1 MTVHGIA
8 DEYFEWYPGTTYDD
22 SAAFKCFDVITSIEI
37 SRPSDDTQS
46 QGCNQL
52 EMSAPQPGPCTHVI
66 RLGVEYH
73 SLDFFRLLIYA
84 SGTTTKRVVGEEPIS
99 IMGEIKKGGEYY
111 TFGTAYVVS
120 ASADCSL
127 TGPVTGTVEIHAT
140 TLDNAATSSLDLG
153 SHAPQVTTKPY
164 SYGSSIYL
172 EKASTPK
179 AMRSCSINMTATA
192 QESHAFNSAGTE
204 GPTGFAF
211 GGWETTLSVVVE
223 HDGITNWDLAEAATA
238 DTLVVHMDASDSF
251 TFSNCAF
258 RNPVNGSDN
267 GIAVTTMD
275 CLHSGVAIAATG
287 FDS

>member
-1 MTVHGIA
+1 MAVHGIA

-37 SRPSDDTQS
+37 SRPSDDAQS
-46 QGCNQL
+46 QGLNQL
-52 EMSAPQPGPCTHVI
+52 EMSASQPGPCTYVI

-73 SLDFFRLLIYA
+73 SLDFFRLIQYA
-84 SGTTTKRVVGEEPIS
+84 TGTTTKRVVGEAPIS
-99 IMGEIKKGGEYY
+99 IMGEIKKGGEFY

-140 TLDNAATSSLDLG
+140 TLENSATSSLDTG
-153 SHAPQVTTKPY
+153 SHAAQVTTKPY
-164 SYGSSIYL
+164 AFGSTIYL
-172 EKASTPK
+172 EKNSTEK
-179 AMRSCSINMTATA
+179 AMRSASLNMTATL

-211 GGWETTLSVVVE
+211 GGWDTTLSVVVE
-223 HDGITNWDLAEAATA
+223 HDGVTNFDLVEAATA
-238 DTLVVHMDASDSF
+238 DTLVLHMDASDSF

-258 RNPVNGSDN
+258 RNPVHSNDN
-267 GIAVTTMD
+267 GIAITTMD